1 MTTQRDLILYH
12 LRTHD
17 SITPMEAF
25 SRYGITK
32 LATVIS
38 DMIRHEGVPI
48 HKELV
53 KSRNRYGRKTAY
65 MKYSLVEGEKNG

>member
-1 MTTQRDLILYH
+1 MTTQREIVLEH

-38 DMIRHEGVPI
+38 DMIRHEGIHI

-53 KSRNRYGRKTAY
+53 KSRNRYGRRTAY
-65 MKYSLVEGEKNG
+65 MKYSLMEDKK